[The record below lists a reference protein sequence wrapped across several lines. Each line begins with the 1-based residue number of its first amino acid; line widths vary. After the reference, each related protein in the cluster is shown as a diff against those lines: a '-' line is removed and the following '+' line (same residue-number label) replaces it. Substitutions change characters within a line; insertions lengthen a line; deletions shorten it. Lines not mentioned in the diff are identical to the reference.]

1 MDKLPKDNH
10 DSIDATW
17 LMEEPYLDI
26 IPEDPPQETEILYW
40 QCKKPSSVY
49 QESNDLGHWLKCGDC
64 NRVIEGSFE
73 AAKPY

>member
-26 IPEDPPQETEILYW
+26 IPEDPPQETEILYC
-40 QCKKPSSVY
+40 QCK
-49 QESNDLGHWLKCGDC
+49 
-64 NRVIEGSFE
+64 NRQACIRKVTILATG
-73 AAKPY
+73 

>member
-26 IPEDPPQETEILYW
+26 IPEDPL
-40 QCKKPSSVY
+40 KKPKSFTANARSP
-49 QESNDLGHWLKCGDC
+49 
-64 NRVIEGSFE
+64 RVFIRKATILATG
-73 AAKPY
+73 